1 MSKFNP
7 IPSLDSEACDM
18 VRELCIACGAG
29 IDRIAKKKNLP
40 QHLLVKL
47 FVYTFEMIADKV
59 KEDE

>member
-1 MSKFNP
+1 MTI
-7 IPSLDSEACDM
+7 IPGLDHETCDM

-40 QHLLVKL
+40 QHLLAKL